1 MTDSFKTNK
10 RLGIKVP
17 RSTLLPPYLAS
28 NPYFVEFTD
37 AVDSVFSTSVDSAT
51 DALANIRNM
60 WVQSP
65 DTEAFVQE
73 QQLVPKEAWALPDR
87 DLVVKQVNML
97 GMKLFNAGVV
107 TDDAYQTIARFV
119 GMYWF
124 GKGTQGFIEFI
135 NYCLSSDLQVQNMW
149 TENYDDFFPEGDPAI
164 GTPIWDGG
172 TWYPTTHVTIVAKGG
187 LKGLDIRTLQSFF
200 YEIANYNLVL
210 LAIDANYDMKV
221 VDNVGKIEAN
231 IVAMALFGMSNI
243 VIANFKNKGA
253 PPPPTNILETNKL
266 PTTYYAMGGVSI
278 DTTQAI
284 LLGEPSGWL
293 YIDDDNTKKVPIYN
307 LGSQTITDE
316 GDIGIKLLGNPKPV
330 NHYDLVVGVISWVKI
345 PGSPRSTARIPV
357 FSTSSFT
364 IKDEGFVEARMVGV
378 HRTKLLANPV
388 GFFDMGGGNFA
399 PYW

>member
-1 MTDSFKTNK
+1 
-10 RLGIKVP
+10 
-17 RSTLLPPYLAS
+17 
-28 NPYFVEFTD
+28 
-37 AVDSVFSTSVDSAT
+37 
-51 DALANIRNM
+51 M

-65 DTEAFVQE
+65 ETETFVQE

-135 NYCLSSDLQVQNMW
+135 NYCLSADLIVQNMW
-149 TENYDDFFPEGDPAI
+149 TENYSDFLPEGDTGI

-221 VDNVGKIEAN
+221 VDDVGKIEAN
-231 IVAMALFGMSNI
+231 IVAMALFGMNNI

-266 PTTYYAMGGVSI
+266 PTTYYAMGGASI
-278 DTTQAI
+278 DTTQAV

-293 YIDDDNTKKVPIYN
+293 YVDDDNTKKVPVYN
-307 LGSQTITDE
+307 LASQTITDE
-316 GDIGIKLLGNPKPV
+316 GDIGIKLLGDPKPV
-330 NHYDLVVGVISWVKI
+330 DHYDLVVGVITWIQI

-357 FSTSSFT
+357 FSTSGFT

-388 GFFDMGGGNFA
+388 GFFDMGGGQFA